1 MICNEIIIGE
11 KFLDMYM
18 EESWNIYT
26 KIVYIDKQF
35 QSYYNKPKKMETYK
49 QKNDILINS
58 LKFVEELG

>member
-35 QSYYNKPKKMETYK
+35 QSYYNKSKKMETYK

>member
-1 MICNEIIIGE
+1 MICNEIIIGQ

-35 QSYYNKPKKMETYK
+35 QSYYNKSKKMETYK